1 MTLEREGQEPRIE
14 GEWVENVAG
23 ANEGERDDDFDG
35 GDFPAG
41 GDEGAGGHYYH
52 ACLVHRQLLPGS
64 GAEGGTH
71 EHDAKEG
78 ELGVEPFPDERDL
91 EEEVGFLDGLDC
103 C

>member
-1 MTLEREGQEPRIE
+1 
-14 GEWVENVAG
+14 VAG

-41 GDEGAGGHYYH
+41 GDEGASGHYYH
-52 ACLVHRQLLPGS
+52 TRLVHRQPCHS
-64 GAEGGTH
+64 ERGAGTH

-78 ELGVEPFPDERDL
+78 KLGVESFPDERDL